1 MKAPHQSRSHR
12 VTSRAQTT
20 ALDHPLRSRLLMACV
35 LRDKSLT
42 ELARELGQPLGKLHY
57 HVRRLMACG
66 LLIVGRTEQR
76 PGRPIRYYRAIA
88 QSFLIS
94 MADVAEPMGDKWT
107 RELRQSLTRQ
117 FNRRNLSVMYELD
130 EAGRYRVRLV
140 DPDGSGQNV
149 RSFDFWKTLRLTHQQ
164 RRSLAAEL
172 RALLSRYDA
181 AAEGS
186 KGELFIV
193 HAAFAP
199 KI

>member
-1 MKAPHQSRSHR
+1 
-12 VTSRAQTT
+12 
-20 ALDHPLRSRLLMACV
+20 MACV